1 MTDTLY
7 NVIYRGKILQGF
19 DFETVKRNLI
29 KTFSLSEEKA
39 EKILKGR
46 RIVLKKDADESTA
59 KKFGVAL
66 KRAGLDVALTKSPP
80 KVVPQEVMPAP
91 ALKKAAP
98 PEEEWREAPQPPE
111 KRIEREALP
120 LSVE

>member
-1 MTDTLY
+1 MTDTRY

-80 KVVPQEVMPAP
+80 KVVSQEVMPAP
-91 ALKKAAP
+91 TLKKAA
-98 PEEEWREAPQPPE
+98 AP
-111 KRIEREALP
+111 
-120 LSVE
+120 

>member
-1 MTDTLY
+1 MTDTRY

-46 RIVLKKDADESTA
+46 RIVLKKDVRI
-59 KKFGVAL
+59 GVC
-66 KRAGLDVALTKSPP
+66 P
-80 KVVPQEVMPAP
+80 
-91 ALKKAAP
+91 
-98 PEEEWREAPQPPE
+98 
-111 KRIEREALP
+111 
-120 LSVE
+120 